1 MKIKGIEHIGIAV
14 NSLAE
19 DAPFWKHILGLD
31 HTGTETVDS
40 EKVTTDIY
48 DTGRGKIELL
58 EAMSNDSTIAK
69 YIDKRGA
76 GVHHICFEVD
86 DIHKAIVELKENN
99 ITVIY
104 NEPKVGAEGY
114 LVTFIHPKSTGGV
127 LVELAEKINN

>member
-19 DAPFWKHILGLD
+19 DAPFWKHILGLV
-31 HTGTETVDS
+31 HTGTETVES

-76 GVHHICFEVD
+76 GVHHMCFEVN
-86 DIHKAIVELKENN
+86 DIHKAIIELKENN

>member
-19 DAPFWKHILGLD
+19 DAPFWKHILGLV
-31 HTGTETVDS
+31 HTGTETVES

-86 DIHKAIVELKENN
+86 DIHKAI
-99 ITVIY
+99 TVIY